1 MKFSEL
7 FRDYKSYGSNPVDIS
22 ADLPDLKS
30 DPDVIT
36 DNFWSRPVASRPTYA
51 EVELMSYEEL
61 MAADSDTKH
70 GYALTIFEHLLNVEI
85 TTNLWINLSRF
96 HATRLVV
103 TGGYV
108 EGLGCRKRQS
118 LVLKNCFLQPGVV
131 DQTTNSKYVVLI
143 HVRGYTNFAE
153 SDRASDYMRFIS
165 ENSCSVSLNIGKH
178 ADITTSGNVTLSGPA
193 GGRMINIICNSVYF
207 SPALTAQSEQM
218 LLQGVIVSP
227 LCTLPANIT
236 MLTRL
241 VYDTPVSVDP
251 DRTEYPTDVGYV
263 MRTIDSDNDDDN
275 SRDY

>member
-7 FRDYKSYGSNPVDIS
+7 FRDYKSYGSKPVDIS
-22 ADLPDLKS
+22 ADLPDFKS

-70 GYALTIFEHLLNVEI
+70 GYALTIFERLLNVEI

-165 ENSCSVSLNIGKH
+165 ENSCAVSLNIGKH
-178 ADITTSGNVTLSGPA
+178 ADITTSGNVTLFGPA